1 LFGFYYIAK
10 GGNEMIKVNKL
21 KYGIMM
27 VCEKTFTYNKELGR
41 KIHLC
46 TTLFTKDIEKIANGC
61 LDPIFEETLVYLVR
75 KTGYRP
81 NGVLSDEYNKTIK
94 EFFERSEEIKEIVN
108 KCKQIAETR
117 V

>member
-1 LFGFYYIAK
+1 
-10 GGNEMIKVNKL
+10 MIKVNKL

-27 VCEKTFTYNKELGR
+27 VCEKTFYINKKIG

-46 TTLFTKDIEKIANGC
+46 TTLFTKNIEKVANGC
-61 LDPIFEETLVYLVR
+61 LDPIYDETLVYLIR